1 MSKLPTITG
10 RDTVRAFE
18 RAGFVMGR
26 VRGSHHILKK
36 AGIVYHLS
44 VPVHGKRAIAKG
56 TLRRLIKI
64 SGLSEDEFIQLL

>member
-10 RDTVRAFE
+10 RDAVRAFE
-18 RAGFVMGR
+18 RAGFVMDR

-36 AGIVYHLS
+36 PGIVYHLS
-44 VPVHGKRAIAKG
+44 VPVHGKRTIARG

-64 SGLSEDEFIQLL
+64 SGLTEDEFIRLL